1 MGEQKWNEVE
11 IESGLAAVALC
22 GGNTSQAEKVLASR
36 NLPIPRTTL
45 KDWIESV
52 YPERYTQTL
61 ANLKDNIGEYVA
73 SEAMDIAAAQTIA
86 EKQVIQKLQSQI
98 VGEEMPV
105 KDLANAAQ
113 KLAQAKETN
122 ARTSRLLREQS
133 TNITE
138 VRDPAEIIAELTH
151 LGVLKKGA

>member
-1 MGEQKWNEVE
+1 MAEPKWNEQE

-36 NLPIPRTTL
+36 NLPIPRSTL
-45 KDWIESV
+45 KDWVEHV
-52 YPERYTQTL
+52 HPERYTQTL

-73 SEAMDIAAAQTIA
+73 SEALDIAAAQTVV
-86 EKQVIQKLQSQI
+86 EKQVVQRLQAQI
-98 VGEEMPV
+98 MDEEVPV

-113 KLAQAKETN
+113 KLAQSKEIN